1 MDKQPDQL
9 SRLILE
15 TDGLLLLLLKH
26 RDETPLDAIRLI
38 RRKLKTI
45 LDLTEEFDLD
55 EPISLAPAQPVETPQ
70 QKAETLVPMAET
82 PIVEKPQPPIDT
94 TPAPVAEYIENTI
107 EATPRPEPVKPV
119 PQPQPRPQEPVSYT
133 PPTPSPESRP
143 TPAPTAT
150 PTPTA
155 APAPTVAPTPV
166 PAPAPIFM
174 DDRSPVAP
182 IFFDDR
188 EVHIYN
194 EPREVPSIST
204 VVEPRHHSGIDQP
217 RRHVSSV
224 FNLNDKFRFRR
235 ELFGNSDALYVEC
248 LDTLSAMTSLDEAV
262 DYLYGD
268 LRWDSTN
275 DDVKAFTD
283 LLANYYK

>member
-45 LDLTEEFDLD
+45 LDITEEFDLD

-70 QKAETLVPMAET
+70 QKAEAPVPMAET
-82 PIVEKPQPPIDT
+82 PIVEKPQPPVDT
-94 TPAPVAEYIENTI
+94 TPAPEPVAEFIEDTI
-107 EATPRPEPVKPV
+107 ETAPRPEPVMPT
-119 PQPQPRPQEPVSYT
+119 PQSQPRPQEPVSYT
-133 PPTPSPESRP
+133 PPTPESRPVPESRP
-143 TPAPTAT
+143 APAA
-150 PTPTA
+150 TA
-155 APAPTVAPTPV
+155 APAAV

-204 VVEPRHHSGIDQP
+204 VVEPRHHAGLDQP

-235 ELFGNSDALYVEC
+235 ELFGNSDAQYVEC